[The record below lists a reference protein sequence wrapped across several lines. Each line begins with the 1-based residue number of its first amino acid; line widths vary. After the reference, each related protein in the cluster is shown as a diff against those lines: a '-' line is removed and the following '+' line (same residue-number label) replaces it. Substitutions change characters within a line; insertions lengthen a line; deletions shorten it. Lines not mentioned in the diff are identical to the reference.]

1 MRHRPNVSIAGR
13 HGVQMRQWR
22 SRSSRAQPP
31 RRHQLQLREKTREE
45 VRERE
50 GERAEVEEGETDLRA
65 WAMAEGV
72 LARRLLVSVLT
83 VGFNTYVED
92 DGSSSS
98 PPCGAAG
105 RAHTVFLVATID
117 GGSRHPRAMHPALCA
132 FSRGRWT
139 GEGAGGDGGAKGG
152 RRRRGDWG
160 RDG

>member
-1 MRHRPNVSIAGR
+1 MRP
-13 HGVQMRQWR
+13 
-22 SRSSRAQPP
+22 
-31 RRHQLQLREKTREE
+31 E
-45 VRERE
+45 RERE
-50 GERAEVEEGETDLRA
+50 EVEEGETDLRA

-139 GEGAGGDGGAKGG
+139 GEGAGGDGGAKGE

-160 RDG
+160 RDGKGIGGETTWGSAARVFHSWGAAYIQQT